1 MNTKRTHRLLPL
13 AIALVMALSLLP
25 TKAWGYNDLQGSG
38 TEASPY
44 LISSAQALESLAKQV
59 NDGALKTE
67 GVYFRQTA
75 DIDLSS
81 FKNNSWVPIGNITGS
96 GGSTSRTFDG
106 IYDGNG
112 FRIKN
117 FVFEDTTR
125 KYYGLFGLL
134 SESAVIKNLTLDKSC
149 SVTACTYVGGLVSR
163 AAGATLINCTSY
175 ATVYAAGSAGEIPYP
190 RVGGLAADGH
200 TFINCT
206 NYGSVKANPDSSG
219 FSSPGGYGAGG
230 IACMARVMIGCAN
243 YGSVVAGG
251 QAGGV
256 VGEISC
262 YGSTEEKPVGVMVGC
277 GNYGTVEA
285 REWAGGLAGDAEGI
299 IEDCYNLGTVK
310 VERTKVGGLVGRY
323 STSNYTALQIG
334 IHNCY
339 HAGSVQY
346 GAEEAEPVAG
356 HLVGLV
362 QGSADEA
369 TAKAYLSGNYYQN
382 IGLLPAVG
390 SMDIGD
396 SAVAMEL
403 ADMQKQE
410 FLDKLNSYTHVAL
423 YGAAWQFRYITGQ
436 GRMPVYKEYQELLD
450 YSCKLKGVT
459 VNGMPAIAADGG
471 YTWVLPY
478 GTDLTKVSVVT
489 SISPRAAVEPADG
502 TLDFSKGPVTFTVTA
517 QDGVHQQSYP
527 VTVTA
532 AASPDGL
539 SALRVKMKSTGDVTR
554 DDYLH
559 GLTLVGPESFRQDVT
574 TRDYTVYDYNAAQ
587 RGAFDT
593 NSWNGYYFWAVPAET
608 GAAMVA
614 ATPTRTSTITACA
627 DMMDKS
633 GQYVYYGD
641 SMHLGDNTMTLTVTP
656 PSGGSGKETVYTF
669 HVKVLPSLGSVS
681 FSDSGTELAG
691 TFHPLTFAYSIK
703 APDYLTGLTPT
714 VTTTLNEGE
723 TVTYSPALE
732 DGKIPL
738 DKLTD
743 GKFTIT
749 VSDAEDSTLST
760 TYTFTVDRVATF
772 TARIVTNVADAHIR
786 VYQGT
791 DLMTP
796 NAGGAYDLRGDR
808 DYRFEVAAKGYVSVS
823 DALTE
828 DLLSDGVLELYLEE
842 VPTGDLPRYD
852 SSWPSFRGNDE
863 NMAITTV
870 RTPIGPYAEEDD
882 VELLWNSTS
891 GSGFDSGAVG
901 CPIFVDGYM
910 YAYAGTNILKLDPAT
925 GETLISK
932 PMEDASDFA
941 IIPPTYGDGMI
952 FVGLKNGR
960 VQAFRA
966 DTLESL
972 WVYTDPLGG
981 QSNSP
986 ITYSDGCV
994 YVGFWRGESGAANF
1008 VCLTAD
1014 DEKPNRKTEPKI
1026 PLWSCTNDGGFYWA
1040 GAYANDKYVM
1050 VTTDD
1055 GYSGYSHNTGK
1066 LLIFDKRTGEL
1077 TDSKTTYTGDLRS
1090 NVAYDKA
1097 SGRIFFT
1104 SKGGAMYSEIVGTDG
1119 KIDRSASKTVALGG
1133 MSTSTPVV
1141 CNGRAYVGVAGTEGQ
1156 FTPYGGHHIAVIDLT
1171 DWKVAYTAQTQGY
1184 PQTSGLMT
1192 TGYDDGVYVYFMDNY
1207 TPGVMRVIHD
1217 APGQTALEGGVT
1229 EEFTSDKGV
1238 SGTYTDCAPV
1248 VFTPRGSLAQY
1259 CIGSPVTDEY
1269 GTLYFKNDSG
1279 NLIALTSAVRELKVA
1294 EKPEIARTED
1304 GQWEVTGGKIVAVL
1318 ANGLERDITA
1328 LVEYRDDGSGG
1339 VEAVYT
1345 YGTSVQ
1351 PYTKSVRTVSLNGA
1365 SAAQPGIGNGAEE
1378 GVTENGVTSFKAG
1391 TSAGAP
1397 EIRVTAPANG
1407 WAAGE
1412 NIFTVASDGDAACTV
1427 MVKKADGTLVRLT
1440 ASTAD
1445 GTHSF
1450 TAVLAEGDSLVV
1462 GLKGDVNGDG
1472 EINSRDTVQAQAA
1485 FLGKLTLQ
1493 DHRQLCGAVTGGD
1506 AINSRDIVQIRAAFL
1521 GKLTLKW

>member
-1 MNTKRTHRLLPL
+1 
-13 AIALVMALSLLP
+13 
-25 TKAWGYNDLQGSG
+25 
-38 TEASPY
+38 
-44 LISSAQALESLAKQV
+44 
-59 NDGALKTE
+59 
-67 GVYFRQTA
+67 
-75 DIDLSS
+75 
-81 FKNNSWVPIGNITGS
+81 
-96 GGSTSRTFDG
+96 
-106 IYDGNG
+106 
-112 FRIKN
+112 
-117 FVFEDTTR
+117 
-125 KYYGLFGLL
+125 
-134 SESAVIKNLTLDKSC
+134 
-149 SVTACTYVGGLVSR
+149 
-163 AAGATLINCTSY
+163 
-175 ATVYAAGSAGEIPYP
+175 
-190 RVGGLAADGH
+190 
-200 TFINCT
+200 
-206 NYGSVKANPDSSG
+206 
-219 FSSPGGYGAGG
+219 
-230 IACMARVMIGCAN
+230 MARLRS
-243 YGSVVAGG
+243 GS
-251 QAGGV
+251 
-256 VGEISC
+256 
-262 YGSTEEKPVGVMVGC
+262 
-277 GNYGTVEA
+277 
-285 REWAGGLAGDAEGI
+285 
-299 IEDCYNLGTVK
+299 
-310 VERTKVGGLVGRY
+310 
-323 STSNYTALQIG
+323 
-334 IHNCY
+334 
-339 HAGSVQY
+339 
-346 GAEEAEPVAG
+346 
-356 HLVGLV
+356 
-362 QGSADEA
+362 
-369 TAKAYLSGNYYQN
+369 
-382 IGLLPAVG
+382 
-390 SMDIGD
+390 
-396 SAVAMEL
+396 
-403 ADMQKQE
+403 
-410 FLDKLNSYTHVAL
+410 
-423 YGAAWQFRYITGQ
+423 
-436 GRMPVYKEYQELLD
+436 
-450 YSCKLKGVT
+450 
-459 VNGMPAIAADGG
+459 
-471 YTWVLPY
+471 
-478 GTDLTKVSVVT
+478 
-489 SISPRAAVEPADG
+489 
-502 TLDFSKGPVTFTVTA
+502 
-517 QDGVHQQSYP
+517 
-527 VTVTA
+527 
-532 AASPDGL
+532 
-539 SALRVKMKSTGDVTR
+539 
-554 DDYLH
+554 
-559 GLTLVGPESFRQDVT
+559 
-574 TRDYTVYDYNAAQ
+574 
-587 RGAFDT
+587 
-593 NSWNGYYFWAVPAET
+593 
-608 GAAMVA
+608 
-614 ATPTRTSTITACA
+614 
-627 DMMDKS
+627 
-633 GQYVYYGD
+633 
-641 SMHLGDNTMTLTVTP
+641 
-656 PSGGSGKETVYTF
+656 
-669 HVKVLPSLGSVS
+669 
-681 FSDSGTELAG
+681 
-691 TFHPLTFAYSIK
+691 
-703 APDYLTGLTPT
+703 
-714 VTTTLNEGE
+714 
-723 TVTYSPALE
+723 ALE

-760 TYTFTVDRVATF
+760 TYTFTVEQVATF

-796 NAGGAYDLRGDR
+796 NAGGAYELRGDR

-1104 SKGGAMYSEIVGTDG
+1104 SKGGAMYSEIVGADG

-1365 SAAQPGIGNGAEE
+1365 SPAQPGIGNGAEE

-1391 TSAGAP
+1391 TSDGAP

-1427 MVKKADGTLVRLT
+1427 VKKADGTLVRLT

-1450 TAVLAEGDSLVV
+1450 TAVLTEGDSLVV

-1472 EINSRDTVQAQAA
+1472 EITSSDIVQAQAG

-1493 DHRQLCGAVTGGD
+1493 DHRQLCGAVSGGD
-1506 AINSRDIVQIRAAFL
+1506 AIGSRDIVQIRAASL
-1521 GKLTLKW
+1521 GKLALKW

>member
-1 MNTKRTHRLLPL
+1 M
-13 AIALVMALSLLP
+13 
-25 TKAWGYNDLQGSG
+25 
-38 TEASPY
+38 
-44 LISSAQALESLAKQV
+44 
-59 NDGALKTE
+59 
-67 GVYFRQTA
+67 
-75 DIDLSS
+75 
-81 FKNNSWVPIGNITGS
+81 
-96 GGSTSRTFDG
+96 
-106 IYDGNG
+106 
-112 FRIKN
+112 
-117 FVFEDTTR
+117 
-125 KYYGLFGLL
+125 
-134 SESAVIKNLTLDKSC
+134 
-149 SVTACTYVGGLVSR
+149 
-163 AAGATLINCTSY
+163 
-175 ATVYAAGSAGEIPYP
+175 
-190 RVGGLAADGH
+190 
-200 TFINCT
+200 
-206 NYGSVKANPDSSG
+206 
-219 FSSPGGYGAGG
+219 
-230 IACMARVMIGCAN
+230 
-243 YGSVVAGG
+243 
-251 QAGGV
+251 
-256 VGEISC
+256 
-262 YGSTEEKPVGVMVGC
+262 
-277 GNYGTVEA
+277 
-285 REWAGGLAGDAEGI
+285 
-299 IEDCYNLGTVK
+299 
-310 VERTKVGGLVGRY
+310 
-323 STSNYTALQIG
+323 
-334 IHNCY
+334 
-339 HAGSVQY
+339 
-346 GAEEAEPVAG
+346 
-356 HLVGLV
+356 
-362 QGSADEA
+362 
-369 TAKAYLSGNYYQN
+369 
-382 IGLLPAVG
+382 
-390 SMDIGD
+390 
-396 SAVAMEL
+396 
-403 ADMQKQE
+403 
-410 FLDKLNSYTHVAL
+410 
-423 YGAAWQFRYITGQ
+423 
-436 GRMPVYKEYQELLD
+436 
-450 YSCKLKGVT
+450 
-459 VNGMPAIAADGG
+459 
-471 YTWVLPY
+471 
-478 GTDLTKVSVVT
+478 
-489 SISPRAAVEPADG
+489 
-502 TLDFSKGPVTFTVTA
+502 
-517 QDGVHQQSYP
+517 
-527 VTVTA
+527 
-532 AASPDGL
+532 
-539 SALRVKMKSTGDVTR
+539 
-554 DDYLH
+554 
-559 GLTLVGPESFRQDVT
+559 
-574 TRDYTVYDYNAAQ
+574 
-587 RGAFDT
+587 
-593 NSWNGYYFWAVPAET
+593 
-608 GAAMVA
+608 
-614 ATPTRTSTITACA
+614 
-627 DMMDKS
+627 
-633 GQYVYYGD
+633 
-641 SMHLGDNTMTLTVTP
+641 
-656 PSGGSGKETVYTF
+656 
-669 HVKVLPSLGSVS
+669 
-681 FSDSGTELAG
+681 
-691 TFHPLTFAYSIK
+691 
-703 APDYLTGLTPT
+703 
-714 VTTTLNEGE
+714 
-723 TVTYSPALE
+723 TYSPALE

-760 TYTFTVDRVATF
+760 TYTFTVEQVATF

-796 NAGGAYDLRGDR
+796 NAGGAYELRGDR

-910 YAYAGTNILKLDPAT
+910 YAYAGANILKLDPAT

-1077 TDSKTTYTGDLRS
+1077 TDSRTTYTGDLRS

-1104 SKGGAMYSEIVGTDG
+1104 SKGGAMYSEIVGADG

-1141 CNGRAYVGVAGTEGQ
+1141 CNGRAYVGVAGTGGQ

-1365 SAAQPGIGNGAEE
+1365 SAAQPGIGNGTEE

-1391 TSAGAP
+1391 TSDGAP

-1445 GTHSF
+1445 GAHSF
-1450 TAVLAEGDSLVV
+1450 TADIAEGDSLVV

-1472 EINSRDTVQAQAA
+1472 EITSSDIVQAQAG

-1493 DHRQLCGAVTGGD
+1493 DHRQLCGAVSGGD
-1506 AINSRDIVQIRAAFL
+1506 AIGSRDIVQIRAASL
-1521 GKLTLKW
+1521 GKLALKW

>member
-1 MNTKRTHRLLPL
+1 M
-13 AIALVMALSLLP
+13 
-25 TKAWGYNDLQGSG
+25 
-38 TEASPY
+38 
-44 LISSAQALESLAKQV
+44 
-59 NDGALKTE
+59 
-67 GVYFRQTA
+67 
-75 DIDLSS
+75 
-81 FKNNSWVPIGNITGS
+81 
-96 GGSTSRTFDG
+96 
-106 IYDGNG
+106 
-112 FRIKN
+112 
-117 FVFEDTTR
+117 
-125 KYYGLFGLL
+125 
-134 SESAVIKNLTLDKSC
+134 C
-149 SVTACTYVGGLVSR
+149 
-163 AAGATLINCTSY
+163 
-175 ATVYAAGSAGEIPYP
+175 
-190 RVGGLAADGH
+190 
-200 TFINCT
+200 
-206 NYGSVKANPDSSG
+206 
-219 FSSPGGYGAGG
+219 
-230 IACMARVMIGCAN
+230 
-243 YGSVVAGG
+243 
-251 QAGGV
+251 
-256 VGEISC
+256 
-262 YGSTEEKPVGVMVGC
+262 
-277 GNYGTVEA
+277 
-285 REWAGGLAGDAEGI
+285 
-299 IEDCYNLGTVK
+299 
-310 VERTKVGGLVGRY
+310 
-323 STSNYTALQIG
+323 
-334 IHNCY
+334 
-339 HAGSVQY
+339 
-346 GAEEAEPVAG
+346 
-356 HLVGLV
+356 
-362 QGSADEA
+362 
-369 TAKAYLSGNYYQN
+369 
-382 IGLLPAVG
+382 
-390 SMDIGD
+390 
-396 SAVAMEL
+396 
-403 ADMQKQE
+403 
-410 FLDKLNSYTHVAL
+410 
-423 YGAAWQFRYITGQ
+423 
-436 GRMPVYKEYQELLD
+436 
-450 YSCKLKGVT
+450 
-459 VNGMPAIAADGG
+459 
-471 YTWVLPY
+471 
-478 GTDLTKVSVVT
+478 
-489 SISPRAAVEPADG
+489 
-502 TLDFSKGPVTFTVTA
+502 
-517 QDGVHQQSYP
+517 
-527 VTVTA
+527 
-532 AASPDGL
+532 
-539 SALRVKMKSTGDVTR
+539 
-554 DDYLH
+554 
-559 GLTLVGPESFRQDVT
+559 
-574 TRDYTVYDYNAAQ
+574 
-587 RGAFDT
+587 
-593 NSWNGYYFWAVPAET
+593 
-608 GAAMVA
+608 
-614 ATPTRTSTITACA
+614 
-627 DMMDKS
+627 
-633 GQYVYYGD
+633 
-641 SMHLGDNTMTLTVTP
+641 
-656 PSGGSGKETVYTF
+656 GGSGKETVYTF

-681 FSDSGTELAG
+681 FSDSGTELAEK
-691 TFHPLTFAYSIK
+691 FHPLTFAYSIK

-760 TYTFTVDRVATF
+760 TYTFTVERVATF

-796 NAGGAYDLRGDR
+796 NAGGAYELRGDR

-1090 NVAYDKA
+1090 NVAYDKDT
-1097 SGRIFFT
+1097 GRIFFT
-1104 SKGGAMYSEIVGTDG
+1104 TKGGAMYSEVVGADG

-1171 DWKVAYTAQTQGY
+1171 DWKIAYTAQTQGY

-1365 SAAQPGIGNGAEE
+1365 SAAQPSIGNGAEE

-1450 TAVLAEGDSLVV
+1450 TAVLTEGDSLVV

-1472 EINSRDTVQAQAA
+1472 EITSSDIVQAQAG

-1493 DHRQLCGAVTGGD
+1493 DHRRLCGAVSGGD
-1506 AINSRDIVQIRAAFL
+1506 AIGSRDIVQIRAAFL

>member
-1 MNTKRTHRLLPL
+1 M
-13 AIALVMALSLLP
+13 
-25 TKAWGYNDLQGSG
+25 
-38 TEASPY
+38 
-44 LISSAQALESLAKQV
+44 
-59 NDGALKTE
+59 
-67 GVYFRQTA
+67 
-75 DIDLSS
+75 
-81 FKNNSWVPIGNITGS
+81 
-96 GGSTSRTFDG
+96 
-106 IYDGNG
+106 
-112 FRIKN
+112 
-117 FVFEDTTR
+117 
-125 KYYGLFGLL
+125 
-134 SESAVIKNLTLDKSC
+134 
-149 SVTACTYVGGLVSR
+149 
-163 AAGATLINCTSY
+163 
-175 ATVYAAGSAGEIPYP
+175 
-190 RVGGLAADGH
+190 
-200 TFINCT
+200 
-206 NYGSVKANPDSSG
+206 
-219 FSSPGGYGAGG
+219 
-230 IACMARVMIGCAN
+230 
-243 YGSVVAGG
+243 
-251 QAGGV
+251 
-256 VGEISC
+256 
-262 YGSTEEKPVGVMVGC
+262 
-277 GNYGTVEA
+277 
-285 REWAGGLAGDAEGI
+285 
-299 IEDCYNLGTVK
+299 
-310 VERTKVGGLVGRY
+310 
-323 STSNYTALQIG
+323 
-334 IHNCY
+334 
-339 HAGSVQY
+339 
-346 GAEEAEPVAG
+346 
-356 HLVGLV
+356 
-362 QGSADEA
+362 
-369 TAKAYLSGNYYQN
+369 
-382 IGLLPAVG
+382 
-390 SMDIGD
+390 
-396 SAVAMEL
+396 
-403 ADMQKQE
+403 
-410 FLDKLNSYTHVAL
+410 
-423 YGAAWQFRYITGQ
+423 
-436 GRMPVYKEYQELLD
+436 
-450 YSCKLKGVT
+450 
-459 VNGMPAIAADGG
+459 
-471 YTWVLPY
+471 
-478 GTDLTKVSVVT
+478 
-489 SISPRAAVEPADG
+489 
-502 TLDFSKGPVTFTVTA
+502 
-517 QDGVHQQSYP
+517 
-527 VTVTA
+527 
-532 AASPDGL
+532 
-539 SALRVKMKSTGDVTR
+539 
-554 DDYLH
+554 
-559 GLTLVGPESFRQDVT
+559 
-574 TRDYTVYDYNAAQ
+574 
-587 RGAFDT
+587 
-593 NSWNGYYFWAVPAET
+593 
-608 GAAMVA
+608 
-614 ATPTRTSTITACA
+614 
-627 DMMDKS
+627 
-633 GQYVYYGD
+633 
-641 SMHLGDNTMTLTVTP
+641 
-656 PSGGSGKETVYTF
+656 
-669 HVKVLPSLGSVS
+669 
-681 FSDSGTELAG
+681 
-691 TFHPLTFAYSIK
+691 
-703 APDYLTGLTPT
+703 
-714 VTTTLNEGE
+714 
-723 TVTYSPALE
+723 
-732 DGKIPL
+732 
-738 DKLTD
+738 
-743 GKFTIT
+743 
-749 VSDAEDSTLST
+749 SDAEDSTLST
-760 TYTFTVDRVATF
+760 TYTFTVEQVATF

-796 NAGGAYDLRGDR
+796 NAGGAYELRGDR

-910 YAYAGTNILKLDPAT
+910 YAYAGANILKLDPAT

-1104 SKGGAMYSEIVGTDG
+1104 SKGGAMYSEIVGADG

-1141 CNGRAYVGVAGTEGQ
+1141 CNGRAYVGVAGTGGQ

-1294 EKPEIARTED
+1294 EEPEIARTED

-1472 EINSRDTVQAQAA
+1472 EITSRDIVQAQAG

-1493 DHRQLCGAVTGGD
+1493 DHRQLCGAVSGGD
-1506 AINSRDIVQIRAAFL
+1506 AIGSRDIVQIRAAFL

>member
-1 MNTKRTHRLLPL
+1 MNTKRTHRLLSL

-38 TEASPY
+38 TEVSPY
-44 LISSAQALESLAKQV
+44 LISNAQALESLAKQV
-59 NDGALKTE
+59 NDGTLKTE

-75 DIDLSS
+75 DIDLSG

-96 GGSTSRTFDG
+96 GGSTNRTFDG

-149 SVTACTYVGGLVSR
+149 SVTARTYVGGLVSR
-163 AAGATLINCTSY
+163 AAGAALINCTSY

-190 RVGGLAADGH
+190 RVGGLAAEGH

-230 IACMARVMIGCAN
+230 IACIARVMIGCAN

-277 GNYGTVEA
+277 ANYGTVEA

-299 IEDCYNLGTVK
+299 MEDCYNLGTVK
-310 VERTKVGGLVGRY
+310 VERTQVGGLVGKY
-323 STSNYTALQIG
+323 STSTYYALQVG

-356 HLVGLV
+356 HLVGQLS
-362 QGSADEA
+362 GRADEA

-423 YGAAWQFRYITGQ
+423 YGAAWQFRYIAGQ

-517 QDGVHQQSYP
+517 QDGVHRQSYP

-559 GLTLVGPESFRQDVT
+559 GLTLVGPEDFQQDVT

-608 GAAMVA
+608 GATMVA

-627 DMMDKS
+627 DMMAKS
-633 GQYVYYGD
+633 DQYVYYGD
-641 SMHLGDNTMTLTVTP
+641 SMHLGDNTTTLTVTP

-681 FSDSGTELAG
+681 FSDSGTEMAE

-703 APDYLTGLTPT
+703 VPDYLTGLTPT
-714 VTTTLNEGE
+714 VTTTLDEGE

-760 TYTFTVDRVATF
+760 TYTFTVEQVATF

-796 NAGGAYDLRGDR
+796 NAGGAYELRGDR
-808 DYRFEVAAKGYVSVS
+808 DYRFEAAAKGYVSVS

-1014 DEKPNRKTEPKI
+1014 DENPNRKTEPKI

-1104 SKGGAMYSEIVGTDG
+1104 SKGGAMYSEIVGADG

-1141 CNGRAYVGVAGTEGQ
+1141 CNGRAYVGVAGTGGQ

-1472 EINSRDTVQAQAA
+1472 EITSGDIVQAQAG

-1493 DHRQLCGAVTGGD
+1493 DHRQLCGAVFGGD
-1506 AINSRDIVQIRAAFL
+1506 AIGSRDIVQIRAASL

>member
-1 MNTKRTHRLLPL
+1 M
-13 AIALVMALSLLP
+13 
-25 TKAWGYNDLQGSG
+25 
-38 TEASPY
+38 
-44 LISSAQALESLAKQV
+44 
-59 NDGALKTE
+59 
-67 GVYFRQTA
+67 
-75 DIDLSS
+75 
-81 FKNNSWVPIGNITGS
+81 
-96 GGSTSRTFDG
+96 
-106 IYDGNG
+106 
-112 FRIKN
+112 
-117 FVFEDTTR
+117 
-125 KYYGLFGLL
+125 
-134 SESAVIKNLTLDKSC
+134 
-149 SVTACTYVGGLVSR
+149 
-163 AAGATLINCTSY
+163 
-175 ATVYAAGSAGEIPYP
+175 
-190 RVGGLAADGH
+190 
-200 TFINCT
+200 
-206 NYGSVKANPDSSG
+206 
-219 FSSPGGYGAGG
+219 
-230 IACMARVMIGCAN
+230 
-243 YGSVVAGG
+243 
-251 QAGGV
+251 
-256 VGEISC
+256 
-262 YGSTEEKPVGVMVGC
+262 
-277 GNYGTVEA
+277 
-285 REWAGGLAGDAEGI
+285 
-299 IEDCYNLGTVK
+299 
-310 VERTKVGGLVGRY
+310 
-323 STSNYTALQIG
+323 
-334 IHNCY
+334 
-339 HAGSVQY
+339 
-346 GAEEAEPVAG
+346 
-356 HLVGLV
+356 
-362 QGSADEA
+362 
-369 TAKAYLSGNYYQN
+369 
-382 IGLLPAVG
+382 
-390 SMDIGD
+390 
-396 SAVAMEL
+396 
-403 ADMQKQE
+403 
-410 FLDKLNSYTHVAL
+410 
-423 YGAAWQFRYITGQ
+423 
-436 GRMPVYKEYQELLD
+436 
-450 YSCKLKGVT
+450 
-459 VNGMPAIAADGG
+459 
-471 YTWVLPY
+471 
-478 GTDLTKVSVVT
+478 
-489 SISPRAAVEPADG
+489 
-502 TLDFSKGPVTFTVTA
+502 
-517 QDGVHQQSYP
+517 
-527 VTVTA
+527 
-532 AASPDGL
+532 
-539 SALRVKMKSTGDVTR
+539 
-554 DDYLH
+554 
-559 GLTLVGPESFRQDVT
+559 
-574 TRDYTVYDYNAAQ
+574 
-587 RGAFDT
+587 
-593 NSWNGYYFWAVPAET
+593 
-608 GAAMVA
+608 
-614 ATPTRTSTITACA
+614 
-627 DMMDKS
+627 
-633 GQYVYYGD
+633 
-641 SMHLGDNTMTLTVTP
+641 
-656 PSGGSGKETVYTF
+656 YTF

-681 FSDSGTELAG
+681 FSDSGTELAEK
-691 TFHPLTFAYSIK
+691 FHPLTFAYSIK

-760 TYTFTVDRVATF
+760 TYTFTVEQVATF

-796 NAGGAYDLRGDR
+796 NAGGAYELRGDR

-1104 SKGGAMYSEIVGTDG
+1104 SKGGAMYSEIVGADG

-1141 CNGRAYVGVAGTEGQ
+1141 CNGRAYVGVAGTGGQ

-1391 TSAGAP
+1391 TSDGAP

-1412 NIFTVASDGDAACTV
+1412 NIFTVASDGDAACAV

-1472 EINSRDTVQAQAA
+1472 EITSSDIVQAQAG

-1493 DHRQLCGAVTGGD
+1493 DHRQLCGAVSGGD
-1506 AINSRDIVQIRAAFL
+1506 AIGSRDIVQIRAASL
-1521 GKLTLKW
+1521 GKLALKW

>member
-1 MNTKRTHRLLPL
+1 M
-13 AIALVMALSLLP
+13 
-25 TKAWGYNDLQGSG
+25 
-38 TEASPY
+38 
-44 LISSAQALESLAKQV
+44 
-59 NDGALKTE
+59 
-67 GVYFRQTA
+67 
-75 DIDLSS
+75 
-81 FKNNSWVPIGNITGS
+81 
-96 GGSTSRTFDG
+96 
-106 IYDGNG
+106 
-112 FRIKN
+112 
-117 FVFEDTTR
+117 
-125 KYYGLFGLL
+125 
-134 SESAVIKNLTLDKSC
+134 
-149 SVTACTYVGGLVSR
+149 
-163 AAGATLINCTSY
+163 
-175 ATVYAAGSAGEIPYP
+175 
-190 RVGGLAADGH
+190 
-200 TFINCT
+200 
-206 NYGSVKANPDSSG
+206 
-219 FSSPGGYGAGG
+219 
-230 IACMARVMIGCAN
+230 
-243 YGSVVAGG
+243 
-251 QAGGV
+251 
-256 VGEISC
+256 
-262 YGSTEEKPVGVMVGC
+262 
-277 GNYGTVEA
+277 
-285 REWAGGLAGDAEGI
+285 
-299 IEDCYNLGTVK
+299 
-310 VERTKVGGLVGRY
+310 
-323 STSNYTALQIG
+323 
-334 IHNCY
+334 
-339 HAGSVQY
+339 
-346 GAEEAEPVAG
+346 
-356 HLVGLV
+356 
-362 QGSADEA
+362 
-369 TAKAYLSGNYYQN
+369 
-382 IGLLPAVG
+382 
-390 SMDIGD
+390 
-396 SAVAMEL
+396 
-403 ADMQKQE
+403 
-410 FLDKLNSYTHVAL
+410 
-423 YGAAWQFRYITGQ
+423 
-436 GRMPVYKEYQELLD
+436 
-450 YSCKLKGVT
+450 
-459 VNGMPAIAADGG
+459 
-471 YTWVLPY
+471 
-478 GTDLTKVSVVT
+478 
-489 SISPRAAVEPADG
+489 
-502 TLDFSKGPVTFTVTA
+502 
-517 QDGVHQQSYP
+517 
-527 VTVTA
+527 
-532 AASPDGL
+532 
-539 SALRVKMKSTGDVTR
+539 
-554 DDYLH
+554 
-559 GLTLVGPESFRQDVT
+559 
-574 TRDYTVYDYNAAQ
+574 
-587 RGAFDT
+587 
-593 NSWNGYYFWAVPAET
+593 
-608 GAAMVA
+608 
-614 ATPTRTSTITACA
+614 
-627 DMMDKS
+627 
-633 GQYVYYGD
+633 
-641 SMHLGDNTMTLTVTP
+641 
-656 PSGGSGKETVYTF
+656 
-669 HVKVLPSLGSVS
+669 
-681 FSDSGTELAG
+681 
-691 TFHPLTFAYSIK
+691 
-703 APDYLTGLTPT
+703 
-714 VTTTLNEGE
+714 
-723 TVTYSPALE
+723 
-732 DGKIPL
+732 
-738 DKLTD
+738 
-743 GKFTIT
+743 
-749 VSDAEDSTLST
+749 
-760 TYTFTVDRVATF
+760 
-772 TARIVTNVADAHIR
+772 
-786 VYQGT
+786 
-791 DLMTP
+791 
-796 NAGGAYDLRGDR
+796 
-808 DYRFEVAAKGYVSVS
+808 
-823 DALTE
+823 
-828 DLLSDGVLELYLEE
+828 
-842 VPTGDLPRYD
+842 
-852 SSWPSFRGNDE
+852 
-863 NMAITTV
+863 
-870 RTPIGPYAEEDD
+870 
-882 VELLWNSTS
+882 
-891 GSGFDSGAVG
+891 G

-1090 NVAYDKA
+1090 NVAYDKDT
-1097 SGRIFFT
+1097 GRIFFT
-1104 SKGGAMYSEIVGTDG
+1104 TKGGAMYSEVVGADG

-1171 DWKVAYTAQTQGY
+1171 DWKIAYTAQTQGY

-1412 NIFTVASDGDAACTV
+1412 NIFTVASDGDAACAV

-1445 GTHSF
+1445 GAHSF
-1450 TAVLAEGDSLVV
+1450 TADIAEGDSLVV

-1472 EINSRDTVQAQAA
+1472 EITSSDIVQAQAG

-1493 DHRQLCGAVTGGD
+1493 DHRQLCGAVSGGD
-1506 AINSRDIVQIRAAFL
+1506 AIGSRDIVQIRAASL

>member
-1 MNTKRTHRLLPL
+1 M
-13 AIALVMALSLLP
+13 
-25 TKAWGYNDLQGSG
+25 
-38 TEASPY
+38 
-44 LISSAQALESLAKQV
+44 
-59 NDGALKTE
+59 
-67 GVYFRQTA
+67 
-75 DIDLSS
+75 
-81 FKNNSWVPIGNITGS
+81 
-96 GGSTSRTFDG
+96 
-106 IYDGNG
+106 
-112 FRIKN
+112 
-117 FVFEDTTR
+117 
-125 KYYGLFGLL
+125 
-134 SESAVIKNLTLDKSC
+134 
-149 SVTACTYVGGLVSR
+149 
-163 AAGATLINCTSY
+163 
-175 ATVYAAGSAGEIPYP
+175 
-190 RVGGLAADGH
+190 
-200 TFINCT
+200 
-206 NYGSVKANPDSSG
+206 
-219 FSSPGGYGAGG
+219 
-230 IACMARVMIGCAN
+230 
-243 YGSVVAGG
+243 
-251 QAGGV
+251 
-256 VGEISC
+256 
-262 YGSTEEKPVGVMVGC
+262 
-277 GNYGTVEA
+277 
-285 REWAGGLAGDAEGI
+285 
-299 IEDCYNLGTVK
+299 
-310 VERTKVGGLVGRY
+310 
-323 STSNYTALQIG
+323 
-334 IHNCY
+334 
-339 HAGSVQY
+339 
-346 GAEEAEPVAG
+346 
-356 HLVGLV
+356 
-362 QGSADEA
+362 
-369 TAKAYLSGNYYQN
+369 
-382 IGLLPAVG
+382 
-390 SMDIGD
+390 
-396 SAVAMEL
+396 
-403 ADMQKQE
+403 
-410 FLDKLNSYTHVAL
+410 
-423 YGAAWQFRYITGQ
+423 
-436 GRMPVYKEYQELLD
+436 
-450 YSCKLKGVT
+450 
-459 VNGMPAIAADGG
+459 
-471 YTWVLPY
+471 
-478 GTDLTKVSVVT
+478 
-489 SISPRAAVEPADG
+489 
-502 TLDFSKGPVTFTVTA
+502 
-517 QDGVHQQSYP
+517 
-527 VTVTA
+527 
-532 AASPDGL
+532 
-539 SALRVKMKSTGDVTR
+539 
-554 DDYLH
+554 
-559 GLTLVGPESFRQDVT
+559 
-574 TRDYTVYDYNAAQ
+574 
-587 RGAFDT
+587 
-593 NSWNGYYFWAVPAET
+593 
-608 GAAMVA
+608 
-614 ATPTRTSTITACA
+614 
-627 DMMDKS
+627 
-633 GQYVYYGD
+633 
-641 SMHLGDNTMTLTVTP
+641 
-656 PSGGSGKETVYTF
+656 
-669 HVKVLPSLGSVS
+669 
-681 FSDSGTELAG
+681 
-691 TFHPLTFAYSIK
+691 
-703 APDYLTGLTPT
+703 
-714 VTTTLNEGE
+714 
-723 TVTYSPALE
+723 TYSPALE

-760 TYTFTVDRVATF
+760 TYTFTVEQVATF

-791 DLMTP
+791 DLLTP
-796 NAGGAYDLRGDR
+796 NASGAYDLRGDR

-823 DALTE
+823 DALTK

-842 VPTGDLPRYD
+842 VPAGDLPRYD

-910 YAYAGTNILKLDPAT
+910 YAYAGANILKLDPAT

-1014 DEKPNRKTEPKI
+1014 DENPNRKTEPKI

-1077 TDSKTTYTGDLRS
+1077 TDSRTSYTGDLRS
-1090 NVAYDKA
+1090 NVAYDKET
-1097 SGRIFFT
+1097 GRIFFT
-1104 SKGGAMYSEIVGTDG
+1104 TKGGAMYSEVVGADG
-1119 KIDRSASKTVALGG
+1119 KIDRTQTHAVDLGG

-1141 CNGRAYVGVAGTEGQ
+1141 YNGRAYVGVAGTEGQ

-1171 DWKVAYTAQTQGY
+1171 TWKVAYTAQTQGY

-1294 EKPEIARTED
+1294 EEPEIARTED

-1365 SAAQPGIGNGAEE
+1365 SAAQPGIGNGTEE

-1412 NIFTVASDGDAACTV
+1412 NIFTVASDGDAACAV

-1445 GTHSF
+1445 GAHSF
-1450 TAVLAEGDSLVV
+1450 TADIAEGDSLVV

>member
-1 MNTKRTHRLLPL
+1 
-13 AIALVMALSLLP
+13 
-25 TKAWGYNDLQGSG
+25 
-38 TEASPY
+38 
-44 LISSAQALESLAKQV
+44 
-59 NDGALKTE
+59 
-67 GVYFRQTA
+67 
-75 DIDLSS
+75 
-81 FKNNSWVPIGNITGS
+81 
-96 GGSTSRTFDG
+96 
-106 IYDGNG
+106 
-112 FRIKN
+112 
-117 FVFEDTTR
+117 
-125 KYYGLFGLL
+125 
-134 SESAVIKNLTLDKSC
+134 
-149 SVTACTYVGGLVSR
+149 
-163 AAGATLINCTSY
+163 
-175 ATVYAAGSAGEIPYP
+175 
-190 RVGGLAADGH
+190 
-200 TFINCT
+200 
-206 NYGSVKANPDSSG
+206 
-219 FSSPGGYGAGG
+219 
-230 IACMARVMIGCAN
+230 
-243 YGSVVAGG
+243 
-251 QAGGV
+251 
-256 VGEISC
+256 
-262 YGSTEEKPVGVMVGC
+262 
-277 GNYGTVEA
+277 
-285 REWAGGLAGDAEGI
+285 
-299 IEDCYNLGTVK
+299 
-310 VERTKVGGLVGRY
+310 
-323 STSNYTALQIG
+323 
-334 IHNCY
+334 
-339 HAGSVQY
+339 
-346 GAEEAEPVAG
+346 
-356 HLVGLV
+356 
-362 QGSADEA
+362 
-369 TAKAYLSGNYYQN
+369 
-382 IGLLPAVG
+382 
-390 SMDIGD
+390 
-396 SAVAMEL
+396 ME
-403 ADMQKQE
+403 Q
-410 FLDKLNSYTHVAL
+410 
-423 YGAAWQFRYITGQ
+423 
-436 GRMPVYKEYQELLD
+436 
-450 YSCKLKGVT
+450 
-459 VNGMPAIAADGG
+459 
-471 YTWVLPY
+471 
-478 GTDLTKVSVVT
+478 
-489 SISPRAAVEPADG
+489 
-502 TLDFSKGPVTFTVTA
+502 
-517 QDGVHQQSYP
+517 
-527 VTVTA
+527 
-532 AASPDGL
+532 
-539 SALRVKMKSTGDVTR
+539 
-554 DDYLH
+554 
-559 GLTLVGPESFRQDVT
+559 
-574 TRDYTVYDYNAAQ
+574 
-587 RGAFDT
+587 
-593 NSWNGYYFWAVPAET
+593 
-608 GAAMVA
+608 
-614 ATPTRTSTITACA
+614 
-627 DMMDKS
+627 
-633 GQYVYYGD
+633 
-641 SMHLGDNTMTLTVTP
+641 
-656 PSGGSGKETVYTF
+656 
-669 HVKVLPSLGSVS
+669 
-681 FSDSGTELAG
+681 
-691 TFHPLTFAYSIK
+691 
-703 APDYLTGLTPT
+703 
-714 VTTTLNEGE
+714 
-723 TVTYSPALE
+723 
-732 DGKIPL
+732 
-738 DKLTD
+738 
-743 GKFTIT
+743 
-749 VSDAEDSTLST
+749 
-760 TYTFTVDRVATF
+760 VATF

-796 NAGGAYDLRGDR
+796 NAGGAYELRGDR

-910 YAYAGTNILKLDPAT
+910 YAYAGANILKLDPAT

-1104 SKGGAMYSEIVGTDG
+1104 TKGGAMYSEVVGADG

-1171 DWKVAYTAQTQGY
+1171 DWQIAYTAQTQGY

-1294 EKPEIARTED
+1294 EEPEIARTED

-1365 SAAQPGIGNGAEE
+1365 SAAQPGIGNGTEE

-1445 GTHSF
+1445 GAHSF
-1450 TAVLAEGDSLVV
+1450 TADIAEGDSLVV

>member
-1 MNTKRTHRLLPL
+1 
-13 AIALVMALSLLP
+13 
-25 TKAWGYNDLQGSG
+25 
-38 TEASPY
+38 
-44 LISSAQALESLAKQV
+44 
-59 NDGALKTE
+59 
-67 GVYFRQTA
+67 
-75 DIDLSS
+75 
-81 FKNNSWVPIGNITGS
+81 
-96 GGSTSRTFDG
+96 
-106 IYDGNG
+106 
-112 FRIKN
+112 
-117 FVFEDTTR
+117 
-125 KYYGLFGLL
+125 
-134 SESAVIKNLTLDKSC
+134 
-149 SVTACTYVGGLVSR
+149 
-163 AAGATLINCTSY
+163 
-175 ATVYAAGSAGEIPYP
+175 
-190 RVGGLAADGH
+190 
-200 TFINCT
+200 
-206 NYGSVKANPDSSG
+206 
-219 FSSPGGYGAGG
+219 
-230 IACMARVMIGCAN
+230 
-243 YGSVVAGG
+243 
-251 QAGGV
+251 
-256 VGEISC
+256 
-262 YGSTEEKPVGVMVGC
+262 
-277 GNYGTVEA
+277 
-285 REWAGGLAGDAEGI
+285 
-299 IEDCYNLGTVK
+299 
-310 VERTKVGGLVGRY
+310 
-323 STSNYTALQIG
+323 
-334 IHNCY
+334 
-339 HAGSVQY
+339 
-346 GAEEAEPVAG
+346 
-356 HLVGLV
+356 
-362 QGSADEA
+362 
-369 TAKAYLSGNYYQN
+369 
-382 IGLLPAVG
+382 
-390 SMDIGD
+390 
-396 SAVAMEL
+396 
-403 ADMQKQE
+403 
-410 FLDKLNSYTHVAL
+410 
-423 YGAAWQFRYITGQ
+423 
-436 GRMPVYKEYQELLD
+436 
-450 YSCKLKGVT
+450 
-459 VNGMPAIAADGG
+459 
-471 YTWVLPY
+471 
-478 GTDLTKVSVVT
+478 
-489 SISPRAAVEPADG
+489 
-502 TLDFSKGPVTFTVTA
+502 
-517 QDGVHQQSYP
+517 
-527 VTVTA
+527 
-532 AASPDGL
+532 
-539 SALRVKMKSTGDVTR
+539 
-554 DDYLH
+554 
-559 GLTLVGPESFRQDVT
+559 
-574 TRDYTVYDYNAAQ
+574 
-587 RGAFDT
+587 
-593 NSWNGYYFWAVPAET
+593 
-608 GAAMVA
+608 
-614 ATPTRTSTITACA
+614 
-627 DMMDKS
+627 MMDKS

-681 FSDSGTELAG
+681 FSDSGTELAE

-760 TYTFTVDRVATF
+760 TYTFTVEQVATF

-791 DLMTP
+791 DLLTP

-808 DYRFEVAAKGYVSVS
+808 DYRFEAAAKGYVSVS

-1104 SKGGAMYSEIVGTDG
+1104 SKGGAMYSEIVGADG

-1141 CNGRAYVGVAGTEGQ
+1141 CNGRAYVGVAGTGGQ

-1450 TAVLAEGDSLVV
+1450 TAVLTEGDSLVV

-1472 EINSRDTVQAQAA
+1472 EITSSDIVQAQAG

-1493 DHRQLCGAVTGGD
+1493 DHRRLCGAVSGGD
-1506 AINSRDIVQIRAAFL
+1506 AIGSRDIVQIRAAFL

>member
-1 MNTKRTHRLLPL
+1 MKTTPRRANESAARSLNTTPLRTTEAAAGSTRLLHRLTAALL
-13 AIALVMALSLLP
+13 ALVLAASAALPVFAADTAPTDTIYINSVSDLLAFADKCGFDQWSKGKTVILQEDLSLEDTEWAP
-25 TKAWGYNDLQGSG
+25 VASFSG
-38 TEASPY
+38 AFKGNGHTISDVSLVGAYSPAGFFG
-44 LISSAQALESLAKQV
+44 ILE
-59 NDGALKTE
+59 E
-67 GVYFRQTA
+67 
-75 DIDLSS
+75 
-81 FKNNSWVPIGNITGS
+81 
-96 GGSTSRTFDG
+96 GGSIQDLT
-106 IYDGNG
+106 
-112 FRIKN
+112 IKGVVN
-117 FVFEDTTR
+117 PAGTQ
-125 KYYGLFGLL
+125 K
-134 SESAVIKNLTLDKSC
+134 
-149 SVTACTYVGGLVSR
+149 TAGGLV
-163 AAGATLINCTSY
+163 GTNYGTIINCTFSG
-175 ATVYAAGSAGEIPYP
+175 AVHGE
-190 RVGGLAADGH
+190 
-200 TFINCT
+200 
-206 NYGSVKANPDSSG
+206 
-219 FSSPGGYGAGG
+219 
-230 IACMARVMIGCAN
+230 
-243 YGSVVAGG
+243 
-251 QAGGV
+251 
-256 VGEISC
+256 
-262 YGSTEEKPVGVMVGC
+262 EE
-277 GNYGTVEA
+277 A
-285 REWAGGLAGDAEGI
+285 
-299 IEDCYNLGTVK
+299 
-310 VERTKVGGLVGRY
+310 GGLVGRY

-369 TAKAYLSGNYYQN
+369 TAKAYLSGNYYQK

-478 GTDLTKVSVVT
+478 GTDLTQIKVVT
-489 SISPRAAVEPADG
+489 SISPRATAEPADG

-517 QDGVHQQSYP
+517 QDGVHRQSYP

-532 AASPDGL
+532 AASPNGL

-559 GLTLVGPESFRQDVT
+559 GLTLVGPEDFQQDVT

-593 NSWNGYYFWAVPAET
+593 NSWNGYYFWAVPAEP
-608 GAAMVA
+608 GAAKTA

-669 HVKVLPSLGSVS
+669 HVKVLPSLGSGS

-760 TYTFTVDRVATF
+760 TYTFTVEQVATF

-791 DLMTP
+791 DLLTP
-796 NAGGAYDLRGDR
+796 TAGGAYELRGDR

-1090 NVAYDKA
+1090 NVAYDKDT
-1097 SGRIFFT
+1097 GRIYFT
-1104 SKGGAMYSEIVGTDG
+1104 TKGGAMYSEVVGADG
-1119 KIDRSASKTVALGG
+1119 KIARSASKTVALGG

-1141 CNGRAYVGVAGTEGQ
+1141 CNGRSYVCVAGTEGQ

-1171 DWKVAYTAQTQGY
+1171 DWKIAYTAQTQGY

-1259 CIGSPVTDEY
+1259 SIGSPVTDEY

-1472 EINSRDTVQAQAA
+1472 EITSGDTVQAQAG

-1493 DHRQLCGAVTGGD
+1493 DHRQLCGAVFGGD
-1506 AINSRDIVQIRAAFL
+1506 AIGSRDIVQIRAASL

>member
-1 MNTKRTHRLLPL
+1 M
-13 AIALVMALSLLP
+13 
-25 TKAWGYNDLQGSG
+25 
-38 TEASPY
+38 
-44 LISSAQALESLAKQV
+44 
-59 NDGALKTE
+59 
-67 GVYFRQTA
+67 
-75 DIDLSS
+75 
-81 FKNNSWVPIGNITGS
+81 
-96 GGSTSRTFDG
+96 
-106 IYDGNG
+106 
-112 FRIKN
+112 
-117 FVFEDTTR
+117 
-125 KYYGLFGLL
+125 
-134 SESAVIKNLTLDKSC
+134 
-149 SVTACTYVGGLVSR
+149 
-163 AAGATLINCTSY
+163 
-175 ATVYAAGSAGEIPYP
+175 
-190 RVGGLAADGH
+190 
-200 TFINCT
+200 
-206 NYGSVKANPDSSG
+206 
-219 FSSPGGYGAGG
+219 
-230 IACMARVMIGCAN
+230 
-243 YGSVVAGG
+243 
-251 QAGGV
+251 
-256 VGEISC
+256 
-262 YGSTEEKPVGVMVGC
+262 
-277 GNYGTVEA
+277 
-285 REWAGGLAGDAEGI
+285 
-299 IEDCYNLGTVK
+299 
-310 VERTKVGGLVGRY
+310 
-323 STSNYTALQIG
+323 
-334 IHNCY
+334 
-339 HAGSVQY
+339 
-346 GAEEAEPVAG
+346 
-356 HLVGLV
+356 
-362 QGSADEA
+362 
-369 TAKAYLSGNYYQN
+369 
-382 IGLLPAVG
+382 
-390 SMDIGD
+390 
-396 SAVAMEL
+396 
-403 ADMQKQE
+403 
-410 FLDKLNSYTHVAL
+410 
-423 YGAAWQFRYITGQ
+423 
-436 GRMPVYKEYQELLD
+436 
-450 YSCKLKGVT
+450 
-459 VNGMPAIAADGG
+459 
-471 YTWVLPY
+471 
-478 GTDLTKVSVVT
+478 
-489 SISPRAAVEPADG
+489 
-502 TLDFSKGPVTFTVTA
+502 
-517 QDGVHQQSYP
+517 
-527 VTVTA
+527 
-532 AASPDGL
+532 
-539 SALRVKMKSTGDVTR
+539 
-554 DDYLH
+554 
-559 GLTLVGPESFRQDVT
+559 
-574 TRDYTVYDYNAAQ
+574 
-587 RGAFDT
+587 
-593 NSWNGYYFWAVPAET
+593 
-608 GAAMVA
+608 
-614 ATPTRTSTITACA
+614 
-627 DMMDKS
+627 
-633 GQYVYYGD
+633 
-641 SMHLGDNTMTLTVTP
+641 
-656 PSGGSGKETVYTF
+656 
-669 HVKVLPSLGSVS
+669 
-681 FSDSGTELAG
+681 
-691 TFHPLTFAYSIK
+691 
-703 APDYLTGLTPT
+703 
-714 VTTTLNEGE
+714 
-723 TVTYSPALE
+723 TYSPALE

-760 TYTFTVDRVATF
+760 TYTFTVEQVATF

-796 NAGGAYDLRGDR
+796 NAGGAYELRGDR

-1104 SKGGAMYSEIVGTDG
+1104 SKGGAMYSEIVGADG

-1365 SAAQPGIGNGAEE
+1365 SAAQPGIGNGTEE

-1412 NIFTVASDGDAACTV
+1412 NIFTVASDGDAACAV

-1472 EINSRDTVQAQAA
+1472 EITSSDIVQAQAG

-1493 DHRQLCGAVTGGD
+1493 DHRQLCGAVSGGD
-1506 AINSRDIVQIRAAFL
+1506 AIGSRDIVQIRAASL
-1521 GKLTLKW
+1521 GKLALKW

>member
-1 MNTKRTHRLLPL
+1 M
-13 AIALVMALSLLP
+13 
-25 TKAWGYNDLQGSG
+25 
-38 TEASPY
+38 
-44 LISSAQALESLAKQV
+44 
-59 NDGALKTE
+59 
-67 GVYFRQTA
+67 
-75 DIDLSS
+75 
-81 FKNNSWVPIGNITGS
+81 
-96 GGSTSRTFDG
+96 
-106 IYDGNG
+106 
-112 FRIKN
+112 
-117 FVFEDTTR
+117 
-125 KYYGLFGLL
+125 
-134 SESAVIKNLTLDKSC
+134 
-149 SVTACTYVGGLVSR
+149 
-163 AAGATLINCTSY
+163 
-175 ATVYAAGSAGEIPYP
+175 
-190 RVGGLAADGH
+190 
-200 TFINCT
+200 
-206 NYGSVKANPDSSG
+206 
-219 FSSPGGYGAGG
+219 
-230 IACMARVMIGCAN
+230 
-243 YGSVVAGG
+243 
-251 QAGGV
+251 
-256 VGEISC
+256 
-262 YGSTEEKPVGVMVGC
+262 
-277 GNYGTVEA
+277 
-285 REWAGGLAGDAEGI
+285 
-299 IEDCYNLGTVK
+299 
-310 VERTKVGGLVGRY
+310 
-323 STSNYTALQIG
+323 
-334 IHNCY
+334 
-339 HAGSVQY
+339 
-346 GAEEAEPVAG
+346 
-356 HLVGLV
+356 
-362 QGSADEA
+362 
-369 TAKAYLSGNYYQN
+369 
-382 IGLLPAVG
+382 
-390 SMDIGD
+390 
-396 SAVAMEL
+396 
-403 ADMQKQE
+403 
-410 FLDKLNSYTHVAL
+410 
-423 YGAAWQFRYITGQ
+423 
-436 GRMPVYKEYQELLD
+436 
-450 YSCKLKGVT
+450 
-459 VNGMPAIAADGG
+459 
-471 YTWVLPY
+471 
-478 GTDLTKVSVVT
+478 
-489 SISPRAAVEPADG
+489 
-502 TLDFSKGPVTFTVTA
+502 
-517 QDGVHQQSYP
+517 
-527 VTVTA
+527 
-532 AASPDGL
+532 
-539 SALRVKMKSTGDVTR
+539 
-554 DDYLH
+554 
-559 GLTLVGPESFRQDVT
+559 
-574 TRDYTVYDYNAAQ
+574 
-587 RGAFDT
+587 
-593 NSWNGYYFWAVPAET
+593 
-608 GAAMVA
+608 
-614 ATPTRTSTITACA
+614 
-627 DMMDKS
+627 
-633 GQYVYYGD
+633 
-641 SMHLGDNTMTLTVTP
+641 
-656 PSGGSGKETVYTF
+656 
-669 HVKVLPSLGSVS
+669 
-681 FSDSGTELAG
+681 
-691 TFHPLTFAYSIK
+691 
-703 APDYLTGLTPT
+703 
-714 VTTTLNEGE
+714 
-723 TVTYSPALE
+723 TYSPALE

-760 TYTFTVDRVATF
+760 TYTFTVEQVATF

-796 NAGGAYDLRGDR
+796 NAGGAYELRGDR

-1104 SKGGAMYSEIVGTDG
+1104 SKGGAMYSEIVGADG

-1294 EKPEIARTED
+1294 EEPEIARTED

-1472 EINSRDTVQAQAA
+1472 EITSRDIVQAQAG

-1493 DHRQLCGAVTGGD
+1493 DHRQLCGAVSGGD
-1506 AINSRDIVQIRAAFL
+1506 AIGSRDIVQIRAAFL

>member
-1 MNTKRTHRLLPL
+1 M
-13 AIALVMALSLLP
+13 
-25 TKAWGYNDLQGSG
+25 
-38 TEASPY
+38 
-44 LISSAQALESLAKQV
+44 
-59 NDGALKTE
+59 
-67 GVYFRQTA
+67 
-75 DIDLSS
+75 
-81 FKNNSWVPIGNITGS
+81 
-96 GGSTSRTFDG
+96 
-106 IYDGNG
+106 
-112 FRIKN
+112 
-117 FVFEDTTR
+117 
-125 KYYGLFGLL
+125 
-134 SESAVIKNLTLDKSC
+134 
-149 SVTACTYVGGLVSR
+149 
-163 AAGATLINCTSY
+163 
-175 ATVYAAGSAGEIPYP
+175 
-190 RVGGLAADGH
+190 
-200 TFINCT
+200 
-206 NYGSVKANPDSSG
+206 
-219 FSSPGGYGAGG
+219 
-230 IACMARVMIGCAN
+230 
-243 YGSVVAGG
+243 
-251 QAGGV
+251 
-256 VGEISC
+256 
-262 YGSTEEKPVGVMVGC
+262 
-277 GNYGTVEA
+277 
-285 REWAGGLAGDAEGI
+285 
-299 IEDCYNLGTVK
+299 
-310 VERTKVGGLVGRY
+310 
-323 STSNYTALQIG
+323 
-334 IHNCY
+334 
-339 HAGSVQY
+339 
-346 GAEEAEPVAG
+346 
-356 HLVGLV
+356 
-362 QGSADEA
+362 
-369 TAKAYLSGNYYQN
+369 
-382 IGLLPAVG
+382 
-390 SMDIGD
+390 
-396 SAVAMEL
+396 
-403 ADMQKQE
+403 
-410 FLDKLNSYTHVAL
+410 
-423 YGAAWQFRYITGQ
+423 
-436 GRMPVYKEYQELLD
+436 
-450 YSCKLKGVT
+450 
-459 VNGMPAIAADGG
+459 
-471 YTWVLPY
+471 
-478 GTDLTKVSVVT
+478 
-489 SISPRAAVEPADG
+489 
-502 TLDFSKGPVTFTVTA
+502 
-517 QDGVHQQSYP
+517 
-527 VTVTA
+527 
-532 AASPDGL
+532 
-539 SALRVKMKSTGDVTR
+539 
-554 DDYLH
+554 
-559 GLTLVGPESFRQDVT
+559 
-574 TRDYTVYDYNAAQ
+574 
-587 RGAFDT
+587 
-593 NSWNGYYFWAVPAET
+593 
-608 GAAMVA
+608 
-614 ATPTRTSTITACA
+614 
-627 DMMDKS
+627 
-633 GQYVYYGD
+633 
-641 SMHLGDNTMTLTVTP
+641 
-656 PSGGSGKETVYTF
+656 
-669 HVKVLPSLGSVS
+669 
-681 FSDSGTELAG
+681 
-691 TFHPLTFAYSIK
+691 
-703 APDYLTGLTPT
+703 
-714 VTTTLNEGE
+714 
-723 TVTYSPALE
+723 TYSPALE

-760 TYTFTVDRVATF
+760 TYTFTVEQVATF

-796 NAGGAYDLRGDR
+796 NAGGAYELRGDR

-910 YAYAGTNILKLDPAT
+910 YAYAGANILKLDPAT

-1104 SKGGAMYSEIVGTDG
+1104 SKGGAMYSEIVGADG

-1141 CNGRAYVGVAGTEGQ
+1141 CNGRAYVGVAGTGGQ

-1294 EKPEIARTED
+1294 EEPEIARTED

-1472 EINSRDTVQAQAA
+1472 EITSRDIVQAQAG

-1493 DHRQLCGAVTGGD
+1493 DHRQLCGAVSGGD
-1506 AINSRDIVQIRAAFL
+1506 AIGSRDIVQIRAAFL

>member
-1 MNTKRTHRLLPL
+1 M
-13 AIALVMALSLLP
+13 
-25 TKAWGYNDLQGSG
+25 
-38 TEASPY
+38 
-44 LISSAQALESLAKQV
+44 
-59 NDGALKTE
+59 
-67 GVYFRQTA
+67 
-75 DIDLSS
+75 
-81 FKNNSWVPIGNITGS
+81 
-96 GGSTSRTFDG
+96 
-106 IYDGNG
+106 
-112 FRIKN
+112 
-117 FVFEDTTR
+117 
-125 KYYGLFGLL
+125 
-134 SESAVIKNLTLDKSC
+134 
-149 SVTACTYVGGLVSR
+149 
-163 AAGATLINCTSY
+163 
-175 ATVYAAGSAGEIPYP
+175 
-190 RVGGLAADGH
+190 
-200 TFINCT
+200 
-206 NYGSVKANPDSSG
+206 
-219 FSSPGGYGAGG
+219 
-230 IACMARVMIGCAN
+230 
-243 YGSVVAGG
+243 
-251 QAGGV
+251 
-256 VGEISC
+256 
-262 YGSTEEKPVGVMVGC
+262 
-277 GNYGTVEA
+277 
-285 REWAGGLAGDAEGI
+285 
-299 IEDCYNLGTVK
+299 
-310 VERTKVGGLVGRY
+310 
-323 STSNYTALQIG
+323 
-334 IHNCY
+334 
-339 HAGSVQY
+339 
-346 GAEEAEPVAG
+346 
-356 HLVGLV
+356 
-362 QGSADEA
+362 
-369 TAKAYLSGNYYQN
+369 
-382 IGLLPAVG
+382 
-390 SMDIGD
+390 
-396 SAVAMEL
+396 
-403 ADMQKQE
+403 
-410 FLDKLNSYTHVAL
+410 
-423 YGAAWQFRYITGQ
+423 
-436 GRMPVYKEYQELLD
+436 
-450 YSCKLKGVT
+450 
-459 VNGMPAIAADGG
+459 
-471 YTWVLPY
+471 
-478 GTDLTKVSVVT
+478 
-489 SISPRAAVEPADG
+489 
-502 TLDFSKGPVTFTVTA
+502 
-517 QDGVHQQSYP
+517 
-527 VTVTA
+527 
-532 AASPDGL
+532 
-539 SALRVKMKSTGDVTR
+539 
-554 DDYLH
+554 
-559 GLTLVGPESFRQDVT
+559 
-574 TRDYTVYDYNAAQ
+574 
-587 RGAFDT
+587 
-593 NSWNGYYFWAVPAET
+593 
-608 GAAMVA
+608 
-614 ATPTRTSTITACA
+614 
-627 DMMDKS
+627 
-633 GQYVYYGD
+633 
-641 SMHLGDNTMTLTVTP
+641 
-656 PSGGSGKETVYTF
+656 
-669 HVKVLPSLGSVS
+669 
-681 FSDSGTELAG
+681 
-691 TFHPLTFAYSIK
+691 
-703 APDYLTGLTPT
+703 
-714 VTTTLNEGE
+714 
-723 TVTYSPALE
+723 TYSPALE

-760 TYTFTVDRVATF
+760 TYTFTVEQVATF

-796 NAGGAYDLRGDR
+796 NAGGAYELRGDR

-1090 NVAYDKA
+1090 NVAYDKDT
-1097 SGRIFFT
+1097 GRIFFT
-1104 SKGGAMYSEIVGTDG
+1104 TKGGAMYSEVVGADG

-1171 DWKVAYTAQTQGY
+1171 DWKIAYTAQTQGY

-1472 EINSRDTVQAQAA
+1472 EITSSDTVQAQAG

-1493 DHRQLCGAVTGGD
+1493 DHRQLCGAVSGGD

>member
-1 MNTKRTHRLLPL
+1 M
-13 AIALVMALSLLP
+13 
-25 TKAWGYNDLQGSG
+25 
-38 TEASPY
+38 
-44 LISSAQALESLAKQV
+44 
-59 NDGALKTE
+59 
-67 GVYFRQTA
+67 
-75 DIDLSS
+75 
-81 FKNNSWVPIGNITGS
+81 
-96 GGSTSRTFDG
+96 
-106 IYDGNG
+106 
-112 FRIKN
+112 
-117 FVFEDTTR
+117 
-125 KYYGLFGLL
+125 
-134 SESAVIKNLTLDKSC
+134 
-149 SVTACTYVGGLVSR
+149 
-163 AAGATLINCTSY
+163 
-175 ATVYAAGSAGEIPYP
+175 
-190 RVGGLAADGH
+190 
-200 TFINCT
+200 
-206 NYGSVKANPDSSG
+206 
-219 FSSPGGYGAGG
+219 
-230 IACMARVMIGCAN
+230 
-243 YGSVVAGG
+243 
-251 QAGGV
+251 
-256 VGEISC
+256 
-262 YGSTEEKPVGVMVGC
+262 
-277 GNYGTVEA
+277 
-285 REWAGGLAGDAEGI
+285 
-299 IEDCYNLGTVK
+299 
-310 VERTKVGGLVGRY
+310 
-323 STSNYTALQIG
+323 
-334 IHNCY
+334 
-339 HAGSVQY
+339 
-346 GAEEAEPVAG
+346 
-356 HLVGLV
+356 
-362 QGSADEA
+362 
-369 TAKAYLSGNYYQN
+369 
-382 IGLLPAVG
+382 
-390 SMDIGD
+390 
-396 SAVAMEL
+396 
-403 ADMQKQE
+403 
-410 FLDKLNSYTHVAL
+410 
-423 YGAAWQFRYITGQ
+423 
-436 GRMPVYKEYQELLD
+436 
-450 YSCKLKGVT
+450 
-459 VNGMPAIAADGG
+459 
-471 YTWVLPY
+471 
-478 GTDLTKVSVVT
+478 
-489 SISPRAAVEPADG
+489 
-502 TLDFSKGPVTFTVTA
+502 
-517 QDGVHQQSYP
+517 
-527 VTVTA
+527 
-532 AASPDGL
+532 
-539 SALRVKMKSTGDVTR
+539 
-554 DDYLH
+554 
-559 GLTLVGPESFRQDVT
+559 
-574 TRDYTVYDYNAAQ
+574 
-587 RGAFDT
+587 
-593 NSWNGYYFWAVPAET
+593 
-608 GAAMVA
+608 
-614 ATPTRTSTITACA
+614 
-627 DMMDKS
+627 
-633 GQYVYYGD
+633 
-641 SMHLGDNTMTLTVTP
+641 
-656 PSGGSGKETVYTF
+656 
-669 HVKVLPSLGSVS
+669 
-681 FSDSGTELAG
+681 
-691 TFHPLTFAYSIK
+691 
-703 APDYLTGLTPT
+703 
-714 VTTTLNEGE
+714 
-723 TVTYSPALE
+723 TYSPALE

-760 TYTFTVDRVATF
+760 TYTFTVEQVATF

-796 NAGGAYDLRGDR
+796 NAGGAYELRGDR
-808 DYRFEVAAKGYVSVS
+808 DYRFEAAAKGYVSVS

-1090 NVAYDKA
+1090 NVAYDKDT
-1097 SGRIFFT
+1097 GRIFFT
-1104 SKGGAMYSEIVGTDG
+1104 TKGGAMYSEVVGADG

-1171 DWKVAYTAQTQGY
+1171 DWKIAYTAQTQGY

-1412 NIFTVASDGDAACTV
+1412 NIFTVASDGDAACAV

-1445 GTHSF
+1445 GAHSF
-1450 TAVLAEGDSLVV
+1450 TADIAEGDSLVV

-1472 EINSRDTVQAQAA
+1472 EITSSDIVQAQAG

-1493 DHRQLCGAVTGGD
+1493 DHRQLCGAVSGGD
-1506 AINSRDIVQIRAAFL
+1506 AIGSRDIVQIRAASL

>member
-1 MNTKRTHRLLPL
+1 M
-13 AIALVMALSLLP
+13 
-25 TKAWGYNDLQGSG
+25 
-38 TEASPY
+38 
-44 LISSAQALESLAKQV
+44 
-59 NDGALKTE
+59 
-67 GVYFRQTA
+67 
-75 DIDLSS
+75 
-81 FKNNSWVPIGNITGS
+81 
-96 GGSTSRTFDG
+96 
-106 IYDGNG
+106 
-112 FRIKN
+112 
-117 FVFEDTTR
+117 
-125 KYYGLFGLL
+125 
-134 SESAVIKNLTLDKSC
+134 
-149 SVTACTYVGGLVSR
+149 
-163 AAGATLINCTSY
+163 
-175 ATVYAAGSAGEIPYP
+175 
-190 RVGGLAADGH
+190 
-200 TFINCT
+200 
-206 NYGSVKANPDSSG
+206 
-219 FSSPGGYGAGG
+219 
-230 IACMARVMIGCAN
+230 
-243 YGSVVAGG
+243 
-251 QAGGV
+251 
-256 VGEISC
+256 
-262 YGSTEEKPVGVMVGC
+262 
-277 GNYGTVEA
+277 
-285 REWAGGLAGDAEGI
+285 
-299 IEDCYNLGTVK
+299 
-310 VERTKVGGLVGRY
+310 
-323 STSNYTALQIG
+323 
-334 IHNCY
+334 
-339 HAGSVQY
+339 
-346 GAEEAEPVAG
+346 
-356 HLVGLV
+356 
-362 QGSADEA
+362 
-369 TAKAYLSGNYYQN
+369 
-382 IGLLPAVG
+382 
-390 SMDIGD
+390 
-396 SAVAMEL
+396 
-403 ADMQKQE
+403 
-410 FLDKLNSYTHVAL
+410 
-423 YGAAWQFRYITGQ
+423 
-436 GRMPVYKEYQELLD
+436 
-450 YSCKLKGVT
+450 
-459 VNGMPAIAADGG
+459 
-471 YTWVLPY
+471 
-478 GTDLTKVSVVT
+478 
-489 SISPRAAVEPADG
+489 
-502 TLDFSKGPVTFTVTA
+502 
-517 QDGVHQQSYP
+517 
-527 VTVTA
+527 
-532 AASPDGL
+532 
-539 SALRVKMKSTGDVTR
+539 
-554 DDYLH
+554 
-559 GLTLVGPESFRQDVT
+559 
-574 TRDYTVYDYNAAQ
+574 
-587 RGAFDT
+587 
-593 NSWNGYYFWAVPAET
+593 
-608 GAAMVA
+608 
-614 ATPTRTSTITACA
+614 
-627 DMMDKS
+627 
-633 GQYVYYGD
+633 
-641 SMHLGDNTMTLTVTP
+641 
-656 PSGGSGKETVYTF
+656 
-669 HVKVLPSLGSVS
+669 
-681 FSDSGTELAG
+681 
-691 TFHPLTFAYSIK
+691 
-703 APDYLTGLTPT
+703 
-714 VTTTLNEGE
+714 
-723 TVTYSPALE
+723 
-732 DGKIPL
+732 
-738 DKLTD
+738 
-743 GKFTIT
+743 
-749 VSDAEDSTLST
+749 SDAEDSTLST
-760 TYTFTVDRVATF
+760 TYTFTVEQVATF

-796 NAGGAYDLRGDR
+796 NAGGAYELRGDR

-1050 VTTDD
+1050 VTTED

-1104 SKGGAMYSEIVGTDG
+1104 SKGGAMYSEIVGADG

-1294 EKPEIARTED
+1294 EEPEIARTED

>member
-1 MNTKRTHRLLPL
+1 M
-13 AIALVMALSLLP
+13 
-25 TKAWGYNDLQGSG
+25 
-38 TEASPY
+38 
-44 LISSAQALESLAKQV
+44 
-59 NDGALKTE
+59 
-67 GVYFRQTA
+67 
-75 DIDLSS
+75 
-81 FKNNSWVPIGNITGS
+81 
-96 GGSTSRTFDG
+96 
-106 IYDGNG
+106 
-112 FRIKN
+112 
-117 FVFEDTTR
+117 
-125 KYYGLFGLL
+125 
-134 SESAVIKNLTLDKSC
+134 
-149 SVTACTYVGGLVSR
+149 
-163 AAGATLINCTSY
+163 
-175 ATVYAAGSAGEIPYP
+175 
-190 RVGGLAADGH
+190 
-200 TFINCT
+200 
-206 NYGSVKANPDSSG
+206 
-219 FSSPGGYGAGG
+219 
-230 IACMARVMIGCAN
+230 
-243 YGSVVAGG
+243 
-251 QAGGV
+251 
-256 VGEISC
+256 
-262 YGSTEEKPVGVMVGC
+262 
-277 GNYGTVEA
+277 
-285 REWAGGLAGDAEGI
+285 
-299 IEDCYNLGTVK
+299 
-310 VERTKVGGLVGRY
+310 
-323 STSNYTALQIG
+323 
-334 IHNCY
+334 
-339 HAGSVQY
+339 
-346 GAEEAEPVAG
+346 
-356 HLVGLV
+356 
-362 QGSADEA
+362 
-369 TAKAYLSGNYYQN
+369 
-382 IGLLPAVG
+382 
-390 SMDIGD
+390 
-396 SAVAMEL
+396 
-403 ADMQKQE
+403 
-410 FLDKLNSYTHVAL
+410 
-423 YGAAWQFRYITGQ
+423 
-436 GRMPVYKEYQELLD
+436 
-450 YSCKLKGVT
+450 
-459 VNGMPAIAADGG
+459 
-471 YTWVLPY
+471 
-478 GTDLTKVSVVT
+478 
-489 SISPRAAVEPADG
+489 
-502 TLDFSKGPVTFTVTA
+502 
-517 QDGVHQQSYP
+517 
-527 VTVTA
+527 
-532 AASPDGL
+532 
-539 SALRVKMKSTGDVTR
+539 
-554 DDYLH
+554 
-559 GLTLVGPESFRQDVT
+559 GPEDFQQDVT

-681 FSDSGTELAG
+681 FSDSGTEMAEK
-691 TFHPLTFAYSIK
+691 FHPLTFAYSIK

-760 TYTFTVDRVATF
+760 TYTFTVEQVATF

-796 NAGGAYDLRGDR
+796 NAGGAYELRGDR
-808 DYRFEVAAKGYVSVS
+808 DYRFEAAAKGYVSVS

-1050 VTTDD
+1050 VTTVD

-1090 NVAYDKA
+1090 NVAYDKDT
-1097 SGRIFFT
+1097 GRIFFT
-1104 SKGGAMYSEIVGTDG
+1104 TKGGAMYSEVVGADG

-1171 DWKVAYTAQTQGY
+1171 DWK
-1184 PQTSGLMT
+1184 
-1192 TGYDDGVYVYFMDNY
+1192 
-1207 TPGVMRVIHD
+1207 I
-1217 APGQTALEGGVT
+1217 ALEGGVT

-1412 NIFTVASDGDAACTV
+1412 NIFTVASDGDAACAV

-1445 GTHSF
+1445 GAHSF
-1450 TAVLAEGDSLVV
+1450 TADIAEGDSLVV

-1472 EINSRDTVQAQAA
+1472 EITSSDIVQAQAG

-1493 DHRQLCGAVTGGD
+1493 DHRQLCGAVSGGD
-1506 AINSRDIVQIRAAFL
+1506 AIGSRDIVQIRAASL